1 MNGKY
6 RIEQAAEEIQLDA
19 NPVESSEENSVSL
32 RQDERAEIYI
42 EAGGEALPLGAILE
56 SLLFV
61 SDAPVEPSTIAKIL
75 DFDTSMIEHGLQR
88 LAQTYEND
96 KRGLRLQQRNGKF
109 QLVTQPAVASI
120 IEDFLNLDTSS
131 KLSGPAL
138 ETLAVIAYRQP
149 ITRVQ
154 IEAVRGVDSAGVLRS
169 LVQRGLVEEI
179 GRLEVAGRPIL
190 YSVTDS
196 FMQHFGLTKLGELP
210 PLETTE
216 ADTLWATT
224 KLAELEGYPNG
235 KAPEYV
241 SGFNENRSEL

>member
-1 MNGKY
+1 MNGQYLIGQAGEETLLEVNHLGDNEEELPKLLD
-6 RIEQAAEEIQLDA
+6 EQPSEIQ
-19 NPVESSEENSVSL
+19 
-32 RQDERAEIYI
+32 I
-42 EAGGEALPLGAILE
+42 ETGGETLPLGAILE

-61 SDAPVEPSTIAKIL
+61 TDAPIEPSTIAKL
-75 DFDTSMIEHGLQR
+75 LNFDTLTIERGLQR
-88 LAQTYEND
+88 LADAYENSE
-96 KRGLRLQQRNGKF
+96 RGLRLQQRNGKF

-120 IEDFLNLDTSS
+120 IEDFLNLDTST

-224 KLAELEGYPNG
+224 KLAEME
-235 KAPEYV
+235 
-241 SGFNENRSEL
+241 GFNNNAPLPVSRLSEN